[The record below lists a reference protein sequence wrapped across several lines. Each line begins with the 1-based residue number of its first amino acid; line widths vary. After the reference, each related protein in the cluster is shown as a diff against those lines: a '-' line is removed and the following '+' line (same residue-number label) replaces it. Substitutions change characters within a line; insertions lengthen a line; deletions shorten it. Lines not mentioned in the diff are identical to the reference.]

1 MSKMQVEQRGLW
13 EIYGTPS
20 KAIPKNVVEDTR
32 SLFSNPDGSTV
43 STGTILIKGKE
54 VEYVMW
60 GDDNMLPYMMRDVV
74 QKNMILSRCH
84 EFNYSA
90 CYGGGL
96 RFFDIETNKRTI
108 NPEIQE
114 FDLINNF
121 KKLWLELC
129 TDFKMYNF
137 AVVTITLSNDGKKIV
152 RINHKDTCNIRIT
165 PDRKNVVY
173 ALFENKDS
181 VYLGKNQ
188 EGAEV
193 IPLLDILH
201 PYRDLL
207 VRTGRMPM
215 ADGICRD
222 SSQRRFA
229 LVLTFPTVGQNYYP
243 LPAWFSIL
251 LDHWYNIYELI
262 GEGKERKIRNATSP
276 RYQVEIHRQFWEKAC
291 DDKGIVDL
299 EERKAYVKRL
309 KQEIEDFVC
318 GNRNAGK
325 TWITEYFVDPN
336 GKENHM
342 VKVINLEDGKKEG
355 GDWADDIQE
364 AANMLC
370 FAEAVHPNMVG
381 ATPGKSAMNN
391 SGSDK
396 RELFTLKQAQEIPSR
411 DVLIQAFQMLLAYNK
426 LNNKIA
432 VDCPIVQLTTLDEN
446 KDAKTVVPNT
456 DDNNGSED

>member
-1 MSKMQVEQRGLW
+1 MQVETRGLW
-13 EIYGTPS
+13 EIYGSPS
-20 KAIPKNVVEDTR
+20 RNVPQNYVEDTR

-43 STGTILIKGKE
+43 SKGSILIKGKE
-54 VEYVMW
+54 HEYVMW
-60 GDDNMLPYMMRDVV
+60 GDDNNLPYMMRDYI
-74 QKNMILSRCH
+74 QKNMITARCQ
-84 EFNYSA
+84 EFNYTA

-96 RFFDIETNKRTI
+96 RFYDIETNKRTH
-108 NPEIQE
+108 NPELLE
-114 FDLINNF
+114 LDMINNF

-129 TDFKMYNF
+129 VDIKMYYF
-137 AVVTITLSNDGKKIV
+137 AVVTITLSNDGKRIV
-152 RINHKDTCNIRIT
+152 RINHKDSCNIRIT
-165 PDRKNVVY
+165 PDRKNVIY

-181 VYLGKNQ
+181 IYQGENQ

-207 VRTGRMPM
+207 QRTGRMP
-215 ADGICRD
+215 DKEGVSHD
-222 SSQRRFA
+222 SGQRRFA
-229 LVLTFPTVGQNYYP
+229 MILTYPTVGQSYYP
-243 LPAWFSIL
+243 LPPWFAAL
-251 LDHWYNIYELI
+251 LDHWYNIYGLI

-291 DDKGIVDL
+291 DDKGLVDI
-299 EERKAYVKRL
+299 EERKAYVRRL

-318 GNRNAGK
+318 GNRNTGK
-325 TWITEYFVDPN
+325 TWITEYFIDPN

-355 GDWADDIQE
+355 GDWSDDIQE

-370 FAEAVHPNMVG
+370 FDFGVHPNMVG

-411 DVLIQAFQMLLAYNK
+411 DILIQAFYIMLMYNGW
-426 LNNKIA
+426 NKKIW

-446 KDAKTVVPNT
+446 KDAKEVVPNIEEK
-456 DDNNGSED
+456 NGSED